1 MWINVTM
8 FHAAAHLPSLS
19 WFAWHNGELS
29 SSVVRRLAR
38 QVSVSRECVLR
49 DAFSGTRA
57 HRPCRVGAS
66 VRATP
71 ARTALRV
78 GGTYVFGSMQCP
90 AATRQGD
97 GKQCE
102 HTLLTPRP
110 VLAHCATRCAS
121 ACGVHPHL
129 VRTHPRSSPPLPP
142 LLPFSLLFMPPS
154 ILLAAF
160 KVHLM
165 YFSCICA

>member
-1 MWINVTM
+1 MNCSANSRCELTSRRA

-19 WFAWHNGELS
+19 RFAWHNGELNS
-29 SSVVRRLAR
+29 SAVRWLAR
-38 QVSVSRECVLR
+38 PFRY
-49 DAFSGTRA
+49 RA
-57 HRPCRVGAS
+57 NVFYATVRFRGHAGPPCPCRVGAS

-121 ACGVHPHL
+121 ARGVHPHL
-129 VRTHPRSSPPLPP
+129 VRTHPRSSSFSPSLPLPA
-142 LLPFSLLFMPPS
+142 LPPP
-154 ILLAAF
+154 F
-160 KVHLM
+160 
-165 YFSCICA
+165 